1 MTENAPDSAPDTGFE
16 KLQSEIFRLGCA
28 LGNVIS
34 KVEGQTT
41 LDLVE
46 KLRAWAKSS
55 RAGNPLAAKNLAAEV
70 RALDTHEAFEVVMA
84 FTVYF
89 ELVNLAEENFR
100 IRRLRAHR
108 AMVNTGQAPPLR
120 ESIEA
125 AIMELKERGVTTS
138 EMQEIVNQIS
148 IELVFTAHPTEA
160 KRRTMLTKLTRLA
173 RMLRHYG
180 APEEHRLGEVDDKAI
195 EREIASLWLTDR
207 SRTQRPEVTDEVKTG
222 LWYFE
227 STLWETLPR
236 LQGDLEEALSRH
248 YPAVKAP
255 MRWLTFGS
263 WIGGDRDGNPNV
275 TADITA
281 QTFTLHRRLALDLL
295 NETAHTV
302 SRLLSISTHR
312 DRITPEL
319 QELLKSHNKISSH
332 VAALASRYPNEPY
345 RLLLAGLRAQLDEAH
360 DEAVTKIAFDP
371 TTPAEPALQSKDV
384 AQWLD
389 RIIESLKRSRSA
401 MLAEGELKDLRRQ
414 VETFGLH
421 MAQLDL
427 RQHSW
432 RHENAMAELLQP
444 VLGETSYA
452 SLDEEKKIEVLSK
465 VLDDG
470 VSALKAQQPG
480 ELSVETRD
488 VLDPLLVVRRAQTMY
503 GPQVA
508 GIYIISMTDALS
520 DVLEVLVFLRWCD
533 VNLSIAPLFETLDD
547 LNRAPQILTAM
558 FTHPHYRAHLW
569 AQDKKQVV
577 MLGYS
582 DSNKDCGYITANW
595 ALFQA
600 QETIVSACHA
610 EDIRVTL
617 FHGRGGSIARGGGP
631 AGKAI
636 LAQPIGLVDGGIRI
650 TEQGEVLSTR
660 YHDPDLAY
668 RILEQM
674 AHGVLLGAEA
684 ARRRVDVLPIWRETM
699 EKMAQAG
706 FAAYESL
713 VHKDP
718 DFLTFWKFATPI
730 DEISGLKLGSRPAFR
745 KATKTVEDL
754 RAIPWVFS
762 WTQSRFVFPG
772 WFGLGS
778 ALASVLQRGP
788 EGLALLQSMYHEWP
802 FFQTVIDNAQ
812 LSIAK
817 ADMNI
822 AEQYA
827 SLVREEAI
835 RTRIFGVIKTEFDRT
850 IAAILQITSQKALL
864 ESQKVLQRSV
874 QLRDPYIDPL
884 NYIQVE
890 VLRRLRSRADMMA
903 SDDEALRSVIELTI
917 NGISHGLKNTG

>member
-1 MTENAPDSAPDTGFE
+1 MSESSVVSSFE
-16 KLQSEIFRLGCA
+16 RLQGEIFRLGCA

-34 KVEGQTT
+34 KVEGQST

-46 KLRAWAKSS
+46 KLRALAKSS
-55 RAGNPLAAKNLAAEV
+55 RSGDAAAATQLAKEV
-70 RALDTHEAFEVVMA
+70 RNLDTHEVFEVAMA

-89 ELVNLAEENFR
+89 ELVNLTEENAR
-100 IRRLRAHR
+100 IRRLRASR
-108 AMVNTGQAPPLR
+108 AQANTGQAEPLR

-125 AIMELKERGVTTS
+125 AIIELKQRNVTS
-138 EMQEIVNQIS
+138 GEVQEIVDRIS

-173 RMLRHYG
+173 RMLRHHS
-180 APEEHRLGEVDDKAI
+180 APEEHRLGEVDERAI

-207 SRTQRPEVTDEVKTG
+207 SRTQRPEVTDEVRTG

-227 STLWETLPR
+227 TTLWETLPR
-236 LQGDLEEALSRH
+236 LQADLESALARY
-248 YPAVKAP
+248 YPRVKP
-255 MRWLTFGS
+255 PKRWLTFGS

-281 QTFTLHRRLALDLL
+281 RTITLHRRLALDLL
-295 NETAHTV
+295 NKSAHVV

-312 DRITPEL
+312 DRITPDL
-319 QELLKSHNKISSH
+319 QKLLEEHGQISSH
-332 VAALASRYPNEPY
+332 VKALAGRYPNEPY

-360 DEAVTKIAFDP
+360 EEAVTTKAFDP
-371 TTPAEPALQSKDV
+371 ATAPEPALQGTDV
-384 AQWLD
+384 AQLLD
-389 RIIESLKRSRSA
+389 RMIDSLRRSRSA
-401 MLAEGELKDLRRQ
+401 LLAEGELKHLRQQ
-414 VETFGLH
+414 VETYGLH
-421 MAQLDL
+421 LATLDL

-432 RHENAMAELLQP
+432 RHENAIAEILKPQ
-444 VLGETSYA
+444 LGEVAYA
-452 SLDEEKKIEVLSK
+452 SLSEEKKVELLSR
-465 VLDDG
+465 VLDEG
-470 VSALKAQQPG
+470 MEKLKREAG
-480 ELSVETRD
+480 ELSAETRD
-488 VLDPLLVVRRAQTMY
+488 VLDPLTVVRRAQAMY
-503 GPQVA
+503 GPRVA
-508 GIYIISMTDALS
+508 GLYVISMTDALS
-520 DVLEVLVFLRWCD
+520 DVLEVLIFLRWSGVD
-533 VNLSIAPLFETLDD
+533 LAIAPLFETLDD
-547 LNRAPQILTAM
+547 LERAPQILQAM
-558 FTHPHYRAHLW
+558 FTHPHYRAYLW
-569 AQDKKQVV
+569 AQDKRQTV

-595 ALFQA
+595 ALFKA
-600 QETIVSACHA
+600 QETIVAACQT
-610 EDIRVTL
+610 EDVRLTL

-631 AGKAI
+631 AAKAI
-636 LAQPIGLVDGGIRI
+636 LAQPVGLIDGGIRI

-660 YHDPDLAY
+660 YHDPDLAF

-674 AHGVLLGAEA
+674 AYGVLLGTEA
-684 ARRRVDVLPIWRETM
+684 ARRQPKVVPVWRETM
-699 EKMAQAG
+699 EQMAQAG
-706 FAAYESL
+706 FKSYEAL

-718 DFLTFWKFATPI
+718 DFLAFWRFATPI

-778 ALASVLQRGP
+778 ALESVLARGP
-788 EGLALLQSMYHEWP
+788 EGLALLQSMYREWP

-812 LSIAK
+812 LSLSK
-817 ADMNI
+817 ADMSI
-822 AEQYA
+822 AAQYA
-827 SLVREEAI
+827 GLVREEAI
-835 RTRIFGVIKTEFDRT
+835 RTRIFGAIKAEFDRSV
-850 IAAILQITSQKALL
+850 AAILKITAQKALL
-864 ESQKVLQRSV
+864 DNEPVLQRSV

-890 VLRRLRSRADMMA
+890 ALRRLRSRADLLA